1 MREIIYEKDKI
12 NIDEGLFFGRG
23 VFETIYCKEYPVFL
37 NRHIRRLQEAL
48 KILEL
53 PDIDEKK
60 LLEYLK
66 TLEIKDS
73 SLKITVTP
81 KNIILNKRPLPYKK
95 EDYIEGAKLV
105 TTKLLRNSTSRLT
118 YIKWIGYFENILEK
132 RKAKELGYT
141 DALFLN
147 EKGYVAET
155 SCANIFIVKDNN
167 IYTPKIED
175 GILNGI
181 IRGWIIDNFQVL
193 ERNLTL
199 QDILKADEV
208 FITNSLMGIMPVSLI
223 NEVKYENRKYANMI
237 EEKYK
242 LAMTEREGV

>member
-167 IYTPKIED
+167 IYTPKI
-175 GILNGI
+175 
-181 IRGWIIDNFQVL
+181 F
-193 ERNLTL
+193 
-199 QDILKADEV
+199 K
-208 FITNSLMGIMPVSLI
+208 F
-223 NEVKYENRKYANMI
+223 
-237 EEKYK
+237 
-242 LAMTEREGV
+242 